1 MIQHSFKIMWNQKRK
16 YGFIL
21 FELSAIFLV
30 IFLTM
35 MYMIDQFTKYFE
47 GTGCEISNVYYL
59 GVATLPESDNPPPDY
74 FQRIRKRLV
83 GMESVELV
91 SFSRHAAPYGGM
103 GSASGTYQYG
113 EKSCYAGI
121 HYADRHFPSVLKM
134 ELSSGKW
141 FDSRKQQSSTIEIPV
156 VINQTMAK
164 KLFGNKDPLGKIIRT
179 NSSKYKVT
187 GVLRQFKNSDFEASR
202 PDIFISLHHPKTPS
216 LAGEMLIRY
225 KQGAHP
231 EPGHYVEEIFT
242 VLPKDDYRV
251 MRSSRMEIMKK
262 MANSNISG
270 DILFVSLVVGFLL
283 FNLILGL
290 IGILGYNVN
299 RRWSEMGIRRAVG
312 STRRSVRRLIFF
324 EMLALTLMAL
334 LPVFIVI
341 VQIPAFE
348 WMPLTWPLFTKA
360 TIASLVLI
368 FVLVFTSVLYP
379 GIMASKIQP
388 AVALKE
394 E

>member
-35 MYMIDQFTKYFE
+35 IYMIDQFSKYFE

-59 GVATLPESDNPPPDY
+59 GIAKLPESDNPPPDY

-83 GMESVELV
+83 QMESVESV

-103 GSASGTYQYG
+103 GSASNTYQYG

-121 HYADRHFPSVLKM
+121 HYAGRHLPSVLNM
-134 ELSSGKW
+134 ELSSGEW
-141 FDSRKQQSSTIEIPV
+141 FDSAKQLSSTIEIPV
-156 VINQTMAK
+156 VINRTMAQE
-164 KLFGNKDPLGKIIRT
+164 LFGNRDPIGEIIEA
-179 NSSKYKVT
+179 SSFKYKVT
-187 GVLRQFKNSDFEASR
+187 GVLRRFKDSDFEASR
-202 PDIFISLHHPKTPS
+202 PDIFISLHHPKTS
-216 LAGEMLIRY
+216 SSAGEILIRY
-225 KQGAHP
+225 EQGAHP
-231 EPGHYVEEIFT
+231 EPARYVEEIFT

-251 MRSSRMEIMKK
+251 MRSSRLQTMKK

-290 IGILGYNVN
+290 VGILGYNVN
-299 RRWSEMGIRRAVG
+299 RRWSEMGIRSAVG
-312 STRRSVRRLIFF
+312 STRKSVRRLIFL
-324 EMLALTLMAL
+324 EMLALTIMAL
-334 LPVFIVI
+334 VPVFIVI

-379 GIMASKIQP
+379 GVMASKIQP